1 MDYKGFVAQLK
12 DSELSELSEMW
23 KKLNLEWKLCSGL
36 TVKVRNHAEWK
47 AYNDIFVD
55 REYDLPINQA
65 LNSRRNPNQ
74 FTFLDLGANVGY
86 FTIRVADIILQ
97 SDNSTIDFHGI
108 LVEGSPSVYSEL
120 EQRIQE
126 EPLLLKKLTLIKG
139 LIGKRAGFGE
149 IFESDFHITN
159 SLFSKNS
166 LGRSSEVPYVDL
178 DALYKEDAE
187 IDLLKSDIQGSEL
200 SFLENYHQDLLKRVR
215 CAIFEL
221 HHDVCD
227 PDHCLSILREEF
239 ANHQP
244 LKEKTSHL
252 SNLSVH
258 FFWR

>member
-1 MDYKGFVAQLK
+1 MDYKGFVEQLQASER
-12 DSELSELSEMW
+12 SELSEIW

-36 TVKVRNHAEWK
+36 TVNVNSHAEWK

-55 REYDLPINQA
+55 REYDLPITQA
-65 LNSRRNPNQ
+65 LESRHNPHR

-86 FTIRVADIILQ
+86 FTVRVADIVLQ
-97 SDNSTIDFHGI
+97 RGGSTIDFQGV
-108 LVEGSPSVYSEL
+108 LVEGSPSVYADL
-120 EQRIQE
+120 NQRISK
-126 EPLLLKKLTLIKG
+126 EPAFKDKLTLIHG
-139 LIGKRAGFGE
+139 LIGEREGTGK

-159 SLFSKNS
+159 SLFTEASS
-166 LGRSSEVPYVDL
+166 ERSSEVPYVDL
-178 DALYKEDAE
+178 DALYKNDLE

-200 SFLENYHQDLLKRVR
+200 GFLETYHQNLLKKVK

-227 PDHCLSILREEF
+227 TERCLKILSEEF
-239 ANHQP
+239 VNHKP
-244 LKEKTSHL
+244 LKVKTSHL